1 MNAVVA
7 LLEPPYMDLTYT
19 LPPGFPEDFWKP
31 GLRCAVPVGTGP
43 LRPAIV
49 RRLTDEAPVNAKGRP
64 FVLKAICWP
73 LEDRPLLSGAVF
85 AMLEDLAS
93 RQCAPC
99 GQTVALLVPFLKD
112 LKVSLHR
119 PGASAG
125 EGQGAA
131 RTVPLSRIRQ
141 ASPEERLAWARELA
155 EGSARMLPPRKDP
168 ALNER
173 CVLAVDP
180 PWPVRPSARLQIKCL
195 EHLAFHGPCN
205 RRQLAREIGAAGSAV
220 IAKLLAQGAI
230 AIERD
235 EEDEPG
241 FAVNEALLAP
251 EALGFELNAD
261 QRHAVADVADLLERG
276 EAAHRLLYGV
286 TGSGKTAVYL
296 ELARRCLA
304 LGRSVLLLAPE
315 VALAHKLRR
324 DAAQALP
331 GTEPVLYHGYQYP
344 TRREAIFRS
353 LAASRGPC
361 LAVGTRSALFL
372 PLPRLGLVVLD
383 EEHDASFK
391 QDEGLPYQA
400 KELAWFR
407 AGREKAVLLL
417 GSATPD
423 LKTWHAVQNQ
433 ALPVLE
439 LPRRVTGRELP
450 PIELVDISR
459 LRQLGQEDASGLAP
473 RSIEALEGA
482 VERGEQAM
490 VLLNRRGFAHHVYC
504 QGCRETL
511 ACPNCAVG
519 LSYHRGEGRLLCHYC
534 GWSMPFPAPC
544 PKCSGMD
551 YLPVGDGTE
560 KLADWLSARLSQPV
574 LRLDRDSTRRPGAVE
589 DLLARFARGEAP
601 VMVGTQMLSK
611 GHHFPDV
618 TLAVVA
624 DGDLGLSIPDYRAA
638 ESTFQ
643 LLVQSAGR
651 AGRGD
656 KPGRVL
662 IQTRDVGHYCWQ
674 YVAKSDYEGFY
685 REEIA
690 RRQRYGY
697 PPFVRLAMIRF
708 SYERESQAG
717 EEAMQ
722 EACAFLKREART
734 LQVRLLGPVPSP
746 IPWLSGKKRWHCLI
760 KAQDWQ
766 IARRLYCAVLARPEA
781 AKLRIQLD
789 LDPMSML

>member
-49 RRLTDEAPVNAKGRP
+49 RRLTDEVPVNAKGRP

-73 LEDRPLLSGAVF
+73 LENRPLLSGAVF

-125 EGQGAA
+125 ESQGSA

-407 AGREKAVLLL
+407 AGREKAVLVL

-473 RSIEALEGA
+473 RSIEALEDA

-746 IPWLSGKKRWHCLI
+746 IPWLSGRKRWHCLI

>member
-1 MNAVVA
+1 
-7 LLEPPYMDLTYT
+7 MDLTYA
-19 LPPGFPEDFWKP
+19 LPPEFPEGFWRP
-31 GLRCAVPVGTGP
+31 GLRCAVPVGAGP

-49 RRLTDEAPVNAKGRP
+49 RRLTDEVPLNPKGQP
-64 FVLKAICWP
+64 FVLKDICWP
-73 LEDRPLLSGAVF
+73 LEDRPLLSEALF

-99 GQTVALLVPFLKD
+99 GQTIALLIPFLRE

-119 PGASAG
+119 PMA
-125 EGQGAA
+125 GQGEP
-131 RTVPLSRIRQ
+131 RTIALSRLRSASPRERQ
-141 ASPEERLAWARELA
+141 AWANELA
-155 EGSARMLPPRKDP
+155 EGLSHMLPPRKDP
-168 ALNER
+168 ARSER

-180 PWPVRPSARLQIKCL
+180 PWPVRPNACQQIKCL
-195 EHLAFHGPCN
+195 ERLAFHGPCN
-205 RRQLAREIGAAGSAV
+205 RRQLARELGASGSHV
-220 IAKLLAQGAI
+220 IASLLAQGAI

-251 EALGFELNAD
+251 EDLGFELNAD
-261 QRHAVADVADLLERG
+261 QRHAVDEMADLLARG

-304 LGRSVLLLAPE
+304 QGRSVLLLAPE

-344 TRREAIFRS
+344 TRREAIFRR

-391 QDEGLPYQA
+391 QDENLPYQA

-407 AGREKAVLLL
+407 AGREKALLVL

-423 LKTWHAVQNQ
+423 LKTWHAVQHQ
-433 ALPVLE
+433 ALPMLE
-439 LPRRVTGRELP
+439 LPRRVSGRELP

-459 LRQLGQEDASGLAP
+459 LRLLGQEDASLLAP
-473 RSIEALEGA
+473 RSIEALEETVG
-482 VERGEQAM
+482 RGEQAM

-504 QGCRETL
+504 QPCRETL

-544 PKCSGMD
+544 PKCGRMD

-560 KLADWLSARLSQPV
+560 KLADWLSARLNQPV

-589 DLLARFARGEAP
+589 ELLARFARGEAP

-611 GHHFPDV
+611 GHHFPEV

-674 YVAKSDYEGFY
+674 YVARSDYEGFY
-685 REEIA
+685 REEIV

-708 SYERESQAG
+708 SYERESQRG

-722 EACAFLKREART
+722 EACAFLKREARAR
-734 LQVRLLGPVPSP
+734 QIRLLGPVPSP
-746 IPWLSGKKRWHCLI
+746 IPWLSGRKRWHCLV

-766 IARRLYCAVLARPEA
+766 SARQLYCAVLAQPQA
-781 AKLRIQLD
+781 ARLRIQLD

>member
-1 MNAVVA
+1 VNAVVA

-49 RRLTDEAPVNAKGRP
+49 RRLTDEVPVNAKGRP

-125 EGQGAA
+125 ESQGSA

-251 EALGFELNAD
+251 EALGVELNAD

-407 AGREKAVLLL
+407 AGREKAVLVL

-473 RSIEALEGA
+473 RSIEALEDA

-746 IPWLSGKKRWHCLI
+746 IPWLSGRKRWHCLI

>member
-1 MNAVVA
+1 VNAVVA

-49 RRLTDEAPVNAKGRP
+49 RRLTDEVPVNAKGRP

-125 EGQGAA
+125 ESQGSA

-407 AGREKAVLLL
+407 AGREKAVLVL

-473 RSIEALEGA
+473 RSIEALEDA

-746 IPWLSGKKRWHCLI
+746 IPWLSGRKRWHCLI

>member
-1 MNAVVA
+1 
-7 LLEPPYMDLTYT
+7 MDLTYT
-19 LPPGFPEDFWKP
+19 LPPGFPEEFWRP

-49 RRLTDEAPVNAKGRP
+49 RRLTDEVPVNAKGRP

-125 EGQGAA
+125 ESQGSA

-173 CVLAVDP
+173 CVLPVDP
-180 PWPVRPSARLQIKCL
+180 PWPVLPSARLQIKCL

-261 QRHAVADVADLLERG
+261 QRHAVADVADLLEQG

-407 AGREKAVLLL
+407 AGREKAVLVL

-450 PIELVDISR
+450 PSELVDISR

-746 IPWLSGKKRWHCLI
+746 IPWLSGRKRWHCLI

>member
-49 RRLTDEAPVNAKGRP
+49 RRLTDEVPVNAKGRP

-407 AGREKAVLLL
+407 AGREKAVLVL

-746 IPWLSGKKRWHCLI
+746 IPWLSGRKRWHCLI

-766 IARRLYCAVLARPEA
+766 VARRLYCAVLARPEA

>member
-7 LLEPPYMDLTYT
+7 LLEPPYLDLTYA
-19 LPPGFPEDFWKP
+19 LPPGFPEGFWRP
-31 GLRCAVPVGTGP
+31 ALRCAVPVGAGP

-49 RRLTDEAPVNAKGRP
+49 RRLTDEVPLNPKGQP
-64 FVLKAICWP
+64 FVLKDICWP
-73 LEDRPLLSGAVF
+73 LEDRPLLSEALF

-99 GQTVALLVPFLKD
+99 GQTIALLIPFLRE

-119 PGASAG
+119 PRA
-125 EGQGAA
+125 GQGEP
-131 RTVPLSRIRQ
+131 RTIALSRIRSATPRERQ
-141 ASPEERLAWARELA
+141 ALAKELA
-155 EGSARMLPPRKDP
+155 EGLAHMLPPRKDP
-168 ALNER
+168 ARSER

-180 PWPVRPSARLQIKCL
+180 PWPVRPNACQQIKCL
-195 EHLAFHGPCN
+195 ERLAFHGPCN
-205 RRQLAREIGAAGSAV
+205 RRQLARELGASGSSV
-220 IAKLLAQGAI
+220 IASLLAQGAI
-230 AIERD
+230 AVERD

-251 EALGFELNAD
+251 EDLGFELNAD
-261 QRHAVADVADLLERG
+261 QRHAVDEMTGLLARG

-304 LGRSVLLLAPE
+304 QGRSVLLLAPE

-324 DAAQALP
+324 DAAKALP

-344 TRREAIFRS
+344 TRREAIFRR
-353 LAASRGPC
+353 LAASKGPC

-391 QDEGLPYQA
+391 QDEILPYQA

-407 AGREKAVLLL
+407 AGREKALLVL

-433 ALPVLE
+433 ALPMLE
-439 LPRRVTGRELP
+439 LPRRVSGRELP

-459 LRQLGQEDASGLAP
+459 LRLLGQEDASLLAP
-473 RSIEALEGA
+473 RSIEALEETVG
-482 VERGEQAM
+482 RGEQAM

-504 QGCRETL
+504 QPCRETL

-519 LSYHRGEGRLLCHYC
+519 LSYHRDEGRLLCHYC

-544 PKCSGMD
+544 PKCGHMD

-560 KLADWLSARLSQPV
+560 KLADWLSARLNQPV

-589 DLLARFARGEAP
+589 ELLARFARGEAP

-611 GHHFPDV
+611 GHHFPEV

-674 YVAKSDYEGFY
+674 YVARSDYEGFY
-685 REEIA
+685 REEIV

-708 SYERESQAG
+708 SYERESRAG

-722 EACAFLKREART
+722 EACAFLKREARAR
-734 LQVRLLGPVPSP
+734 QIRLLGPVPSP
-746 IPWLSGKKRWHCLI
+746 IPWLSGRKRWHCLV

-766 IARRLYCAVLARPEA
+766 SARQLYCVVLAQPQA
-781 AKLRIQLD
+781 ARLRIQLD

>member
-49 RRLTDEAPVNAKGRP
+49 RRLTDEVPVNAKGRP

-73 LEDRPLLSGAVF
+73 LEDRPLLPGAVF

-746 IPWLSGKKRWHCLI
+746 IPWLSGRKRWHCLI

-766 IARRLYCAVLARPEA
+766 VARRLYCAVLARPEA